1 MVRENTTPRNPN
13 FTLEHQDLRNAR
25 TNPDAPREA
34 SDLGLGHL
42 SESFGFIIAA
52 SLFTHMLKA
61 ETTVYLRL
69 FREC

>member
-1 MVRENTTPRNPN
+1 VVRENITPRHPN

-25 TNPDAPREA
+25 TNPDAAREA
-34 SDLGLGHL
+34 PDLGLGHL
-42 SESFGFIIAA
+42 SDSSDFIIAA

-61 ETTVYLRL
+61 EATVYLRL

>member
-1 MVRENTTPRNPN
+1 MVRENITPRHPN
-13 FTLEHQDLRNAR
+13 FTFEHQDLRNAR

-42 SESFGFIIAA
+42 LDSFGFIIAA
-52 SLFTHMLKA
+52 SLFAHMLEA
-61 ETTVYLRL
+61 EATFYLRL